1 VRGDSRRPHGRITY
15 TRAMARLYLGN
26 ELDPVTRQPRGRL
39 ELDPSDLLTHGL
51 IVGMTGSGKT
61 GLAIVLI
68 EEALRQGIPV
78 LAIDPKGDLANLLLL
93 FDRLDPAQFAA
104 WVDPEAARRRGQ
116 TPEQA
121 GSEAAAQWTKG
132 LASWGLGPSDIADLK
147 RRHEAVVYTPG
158 SRAGVPLGMLQSL
171 DAPPGSF
178 EEQEEDLRDEISGIV
193 AGLLGL
199 VGIEADPLRSREAIL
214 LGTLIEHSWRAG
226 KGTSLEA
233 LIPAVADPP
242 FEKLGALPVETVYP
256 RREREALMLS
266 LNNLIASPSF
276 EDWREGEP
284 LDIGRMLQGEGARP
298 RLSVVSTAHLSD
310 AERLFVTALVLDKVK
325 TWMRR
330 QGGTTQVRALVY
342 MDEIYGYFPP
352 HPANPPTKRPLITLL
367 KQARAQGVGV
377 VLATQNPVDLDYKG
391 LANIGVWLV
400 GKLQT
405 AQDRE
410 RLREG
415 LTGAGMAPGEVEKL
429 LDATGKRVFLLHDV
443 HRPAPAL
450 MESRW
455 AMSYLRGP
463 LTRDEIGR
471 LMADRMTAPGG
482 TAAAAGSSA
491 AAPRPAAPS
500 ATARAPV
507 APAGLGQAFLNQYG
521 GEMADPYLLV
531 KYAVRLKGADETVG
545 LRAWPLDAASPAE
558 VFDGEEMAVDEA
570 KLAEAAPAGVRY
582 AELPGYLADRGS
594 ARALEKAIKDRLP
607 GELAGVVWTDPVTK
621 TTSAPGEDREAF
633 AARLAQRVASAASP
647 VAKLR
652 DRLDK
657 KKRDLEARQKDL
669 EGRRTEKWVA
679 LGSAVLSNVGLLT
692 GRKRTIS
699 GAGSV
704 VSKNRMEGTAEARVD
719 ALKAEIAALEEELAA
734 HSSVDP
740 ARLSST
746 TVVPTRTQVK
756 LLRYGIV
763 WVR

>member
-1 VRGDSRRPHGRITY
+1 MPTGFFV
-15 TRAMARLYLGN
+15 GN
-26 ELDPVTRQPRGRL
+26 ELDFATRKPRGRL
-39 ELDPSDLLTHGL
+39 ELDPTDLLTHGL

-78 LAIDPKGDLANLLLL
+78 LAIDPKGDFPNLLLL
-93 FDRLDPAQFAA
+93 FDRLDPTQFAA
-104 WVDPEAARRRGQ
+104 WVDPEAARRQGQ

-121 GSEAAAQWTKG
+121 GAEAAAQWTKG
-132 LASWGLGPSDIADLK
+132 LASWGLSAADVADLR

-171 DAPPGSF
+171 DAPAGSF
-178 EEQEEDLRDEISGIV
+178 DAQEEDLRDEIAGIV

-214 LGTLIEHSWRAG
+214 LGTLIETAWR
-226 KGTSLEA
+226 KGQGLSLET

-256 RREREALMLS
+256 RRDREALMLA

-276 EDWREGEP
+276 EEWREGEP
-284 LDIGRMLQGEGARP
+284 LDIERMLHAADGRP
-298 RLSVVSTAHLSD
+298 RLSIISTSHLSD

-330 QGGTTQVRALVY
+330 QGGTTQLRALVY

-367 KQARAQGVGV
+367 KQARAQGVAI

-391 LANIGVWLV
+391 LANIGVWFV

-415 LTGAGMAPGEVEKL
+415 LTGAGMAPAAFDTM

-443 HRPAPAL
+443 HRPAPVL
-450 MESRW
+450 LESRW

-463 LTRDEIGR
+463 LTREEIGR
-471 LMADRMTAPGG
+471 LMADRVSAPPAAPARASD
-482 TAAAAGSSA
+482 AAAAPVARGPA
-491 AAPRPAAPS
+491 AA
-500 ATARAPV
+500 APV
-507 APAGLGQAFLNQYG
+507 APAGLAQSFLRHFG
-521 GEMADPYLLV
+521 AEVADPYLLV
-531 KYAVRLKGADETVG
+531 KYAVRYKGMEETVG
-545 LRAWPLDAASPAE
+545 LRAWPLDAASAAE
-558 VFDGEEMAVDEA
+558 VFDGDDLPVDETV
-570 KLAEAAPAGVRY
+570 LSEVPPPGVRF
-582 AELPGYLADRGS
+582 AELPAYLSDRG
-594 ARALEKAIKDRLP
+594 AMRAMEKAIKDRLP
-607 GELAGVVWTDPVTK
+607 GELAGTVWTDPLTK
-621 TTSAPGEDREAF
+621 ATSLLGEDRAAF
-633 AARLAQRVASAASP
+633 AARLGQAAGSPQVAR
-647 VAKLR
+647 LR
-652 DRLDK
+652 DRLEQK
-657 KKRDLEARQKDL
+657 KGELEARQRDL

-679 LGSAVLSNVGLLT
+679 LGSAVLSNIGLFT

-699 GAGSV
+699 GAGTV
-704 VSKNRMEGTAEARVD
+704 VSKNRMEGTAEARVE
-719 ALKAEIAALEEELAA
+719 ALKAEITELEQELAA

-740 ARLSST
+740 ARLQST

-756 LLRYGIV
+756 LLRYGLV
-763 WVR
+763 WVY

>member
-1 VRGDSRRPHGRITY
+1 MPKGFFV
-15 TRAMARLYLGN
+15 GN
-26 ELDPVTRQPRGRL
+26 ELDPATRKPRGRL
-39 ELDPSDLLTHGL
+39 ELDPTDLLTHGL

-61 GLAIVLI
+61 GLAIDLI
-68 EEALRQGIPV
+68 EEALRQDIPV

-93 FDRLDPAQFAA
+93 FDRLAPDQFAA
-104 WVDPEAARRRGQ
+104 WVDPEAARRQGQ
-116 TPEQA
+116 TREQA
-121 GSEAAAQWTKG
+121 GAEAAAQWTKG
-132 LASWGLGPSDIADLK
+132 LASWGLTAADVADLR

-171 DAPPGSF
+171 DAPAGSF
-178 EEQEEDLRDEISGIV
+178 DAQEEDLRDEIAGIV

-214 LGTLIEHSWRAG
+214 LGTLIETAWRQG
-226 KGTSLEA
+226 KGLSLEA

-256 RREREALMLS
+256 RRDREALMLA

-276 EDWREGEP
+276 EEWREGEP
-284 LDIGRMLQGEGARP
+284 LDIDRMLRAADGRP
-298 RLSVVSTAHLSD
+298 RLSIVSTSHLSD

-330 QGGTTQVRALVY
+330 QGGTTQLRALVY

-391 LANIGVWLV
+391 LANIGVWFV

-415 LTGAGMAPGEVEKL
+415 LTGAGMAPAAIDKL
-429 LDATGKRVFLLHDV
+429 LDATAKRVFLLHDV
-443 HRPAPAL
+443 HRPAPVL
-450 MESRW
+450 IESRW

-463 LTRDEIGR
+463 LTREEIGR
-471 LMADRMTAPGG
+471 LMADRAK
-482 TAAAAGSSA
+482 SA
-491 AAPRPAAPS
+491 PAASERGPS
-500 ATARAPV
+500 LSGPV
-507 APAGLGQAFLNQYG
+507 APAGLAQSFLKHFG

-531 KYAVRLKGADETVG
+531 KYAVRYKGMEETVA
-545 LRAWPLDAASPAE
+545 LRAWPLDAGSAAE
-558 VFDGEEMAVDEA
+558 VFDGDELAVDEA
-570 KLAEAAPAGVRY
+570 QLSEAPPPGVRF
-582 AELPGYLADRGS
+582 AELPAYLGDRGA
-594 ARALEKAIKDRLP
+594 ARAFEKAIKDRLP
-607 GELAGVVWTDPVTK
+607 GELEGTVWTDPLTK
-621 TTSAPGEDREAF
+621 AVSPLGADRAAF
-633 AARLAQRVASAASP
+633 AAHLGQGAGSPQVAR
-647 VAKLR
+647 LR
-652 DRLDK
+652 DRLEK
-657 KKRDLEARQKDL
+657 KKLDLEGKQRDL

-679 LGSAVLSNVGLLT
+679 LGSAVLSNVGLFM

-699 GAGSV
+699 GAGTV
-704 VSKNRMEGTAEARVD
+704 VSKNRMEGTAEARVE
-719 ALKAEIAALEEELAA
+719 ALKAEISNIEQELVA

-740 ARLSST
+740 ERLQST

-763 WVR
+763 WVY

>member
-1 VRGDSRRPHGRITY
+1 MPSGFFV
-15 TRAMARLYLGN
+15 GN
-26 ELDPVTRQPRGRL
+26 ELDFATRKPRGRL
-39 ELDPSDLLTHGL
+39 ELDPTDLLTHGL

-78 LAIDPKGDLANLLLL
+78 LAIDPKGDLPNLLLL

-104 WVDPEAARRRGQ
+104 WVDPEAARRQGQ

-121 GSEAAAQWTKG
+121 GVEAAAQWTKG
-132 LASWGLGPSDIADLK
+132 LASWGLSAADVADLR

-171 DAPPGSF
+171 DAPTGSF
-178 EEQEEDLRDEISGIV
+178 DAQEEDLRDEIAGIV

-214 LGTLIEHSWRAG
+214 LGTLIETAWR
-226 KGTSLEA
+226 KGEGLSLET

-256 RREREALMLS
+256 RRDREALMLA

-276 EDWREGEP
+276 EEWREGEP
-284 LDIGRMLQGEGARP
+284 LDIDRMLHAADGRP
-298 RLSVVSTAHLSD
+298 RLSIISTSHLSD

-330 QGGTTQVRALVY
+330 QGGTTQLRALVY

-415 LTGAGMAPGEVEKL
+415 LTGAGMAPSAIDTM

-443 HRPAPAL
+443 HRSAPVL
-450 MESRW
+450 LESRW

-463 LTRDEIGR
+463 LTREEIGR
-471 LMADRMTAPGG
+471 LMADRVSATP
-482 TAAAAGSSA
+482 AAAARAADSA
-491 AAPRPAAPS
+491 AVASPRGAA
-500 ATARAPV
+500 AAAPV
-507 APAGLGQAFLNQYG
+507 APAGLAQSFLKHFG
-521 GEMADPYLLV
+521 GEVADPYLLV
-531 KYAVRLKGADETVG
+531 KYAVRYKGMEETVG
-545 LRAWPLDAASPAE
+545 LRAWPLDAASAAE
-558 VFDGEEMAVDEA
+558 VFDGDDLPVDETV
-570 KLAEAAPAGVRY
+570 LSEAPRPGVRF
-582 AELPGYLADRGS
+582 AELPPYLGDRG
-594 ARALEKAIKDRLP
+594 AVRALEKAIKDRLP
-607 GELAGVVWTDPVTK
+607 GELAGTVWTDPLTK
-621 TTSAPGEDREAF
+621 EVSLLGEDRAAF
-633 AARLAQRVASAASP
+633 AARLGQAAGSPQVAR
-647 VAKLR
+647 LR
-652 DRLDK
+652 DRLEQK
-657 KKRDLEARQKDL
+657 KGELEARQRDL

-679 LGSAVLSNVGLLT
+679 LGSAVLSNIGLFT

-699 GAGSV
+699 GAGTV
-704 VSKNRMEGTAEARVD
+704 VSKNRMEGTAEARVE
-719 ALKAEIAALEEELAA
+719 ALKAEIADLEQELAA

-740 ARLSST
+740 ARLQSA

-756 LLRYGIV
+756 LLRYGLV
-763 WVR
+763 WVS

>member
-1 VRGDSRRPHGRITY
+1 MPTGFFV
-15 TRAMARLYLGN
+15 GN
-26 ELDPVTRQPRGRL
+26 ELDFATRKPRGRL
-39 ELDPSDLLTHGL
+39 ELDPTDLLTHGL

-61 GLAIVLI
+61 GLAIVII
-68 EEALRQGIPV
+68 EEALRQGVPV

-104 WVDPEAARRRGQ
+104 WVDPEAARRQGQ

-121 GSEAAAQWTKG
+121 GAEAAAQWTKG
-132 LASWGLGPSDIADLK
+132 LASWGLSAADVADLR

-171 DAPPGSF
+171 DAPAGSF
-178 EEQEEDLRDEISGIV
+178 DAQEEDLRDEIAGIV

-214 LGTLIEHSWRAG
+214 LSTLIETAWRAG
-226 KGTSLEA
+226 KGMSLEA

-242 FEKLGALPVETVYP
+242 FAKLGALPVETVYP
-256 RREREALMLS
+256 RRDREALMLA

-276 EDWREGEP
+276 EEWREGEP
-284 LDIGRMLQGEGARP
+284 LDIEHMLHAADGRP
-298 RLSVVSTAHLSD
+298 RLSIISTSHLSD

-330 QGGTTQVRALVY
+330 QGGTTQLRALVY

-391 LANIGVWLV
+391 LANIGVWFV

-415 LTGAGMAPGEVEKL
+415 LTGAGMAPSAIDTL

-443 HRPAPAL
+443 HRSAPVL
-450 MESRW
+450 LETRW

-463 LTRDEIGR
+463 LTREEIGR
-471 LMADRMTAPGG
+471 LMADRVRATP
-482 TAAAAGSSA
+482 AAASRTSSSPSA
-491 AAPRPAAPS
+491 RGPAAP
-500 ATARAPV
+500 APV
-507 APAGLGQAFLNQYG
+507 VPAGLAQSFLNHFG
-521 GEMADPYLLV
+521 GERADPYLLV
-531 KYAVRLKGADETVG
+531 KYAVRYKGMDESVG
-545 LRAWPLDAASPAE
+545 LRAWPLDAGSAAE
-558 VFDGEEMAVDEA
+558 LFDGDELSVDEA
-570 KLAEAAPAGVRY
+570 QLSEAPPAGIGY
-582 AELPGYLADRGS
+582 AELPPYLGDRDAVRS
-594 ARALEKAIKDRLP
+594 LEKAIKDRLP
-607 GELAGVVWTDPVTK
+607 GELAGTVWSDPLTK
-621 TTSAPGEDREAF
+621 ATSQLGEDRAAF
-633 AARLAQRVASAASP
+633 ATRLGQNAAAAP
-647 VAKLR
+647 VARLR
-652 DRLDK
+652 DRLEQK
-657 KKRDLEARQKDL
+657 KGELEAKQRDL

-679 LGSAVLSNVGLLT
+679 LGSAVLSNIGLFT

-699 GAGSV
+699 GAGTV
-704 VSKNRMEGTAEARVD
+704 VSKNRMEGTAEARVE
-719 ALKAEIAALEEELAA
+719 ALKAEIADLEQELAA
-734 HSSVDP
+734 HRSVDP
-740 ARLSST
+740 ARLQAT

-756 LLRYGIV
+756 LLRYGLV
-763 WVR
+763 WVY

>member
-1 VRGDSRRPHGRITY
+1 MAHGFFI
-15 TRAMARLYLGN
+15 GN
-26 ELDPVTRQPRGRL
+26 ELDAATRKPRGRL
-39 ELDPSDLLTHGL
+39 ELDPTDLLTHGL

-61 GLAIVLI
+61 GLAIDLI
-68 EEALRQGIPV
+68 EEALRQGVPV

-104 WVDPEAARRRGQ
+104 WVDPEAARRLGQ

-121 GSEAAAQWTKG
+121 GAEAAALWTKG
-132 LASWGLGPSDIADLK
+132 LASWGLTAADVADL
-147 RRHEAVVYTPG
+147 RARHEAVIYTPG

-171 DAPPGSF
+171 EAPKGSF
-178 EEQEEDLRDEISGIV
+178 DAQEEDLRDEIAGIV

-214 LGTLIEHSWRAG
+214 LGTLIETAWRQG
-226 KGTSLEA
+226 KGMSLEG
-233 LIPAVADPP
+233 LIPAVANPP

-256 RREREALMLS
+256 RREREALMLA
-266 LNNLIASPSF
+266 LNNLIASPAF
-276 EDWREGEP
+276 EEWREGEP
-284 LDIGRMLQGEGARP
+284 LDIDRMLRAADGRP
-298 RLSVVSTAHLSD
+298 RLSIVSTAHLSD

-330 QGGTTQVRALVY
+330 QGGTTQLRALVY

-415 LTGAGMAPGEVEKL
+415 LTGAGMAGAAVDAL

-443 HRPAPAL
+443 HRPAPVL
-450 MESRW
+450 LESRW

-463 LTRDEIGR
+463 LTREEIGR
-471 LMADRMTAPGG
+471 LMADRRRATPGV
-482 TAAAAGSSA
+482 
-491 AAPRPAAPS
+491 AAPAPEKGAPS
-500 ATARAPV
+500 SRGASAAPV
-507 APAGLGQAFLNQYG
+507 APSGLGQSFLNHFG
-521 GEMADPYLLV
+521 GERADPYLLV
-531 KYAVRLKGADETVG
+531 KYAVRYKGMDETVG
-545 LRAWPLDAASPAE
+545 LRAWPLDAASAAE
-558 VFDGEEMAVDEA
+558 LFDGDELAVDEA
-570 KLAEAAPAGVRY
+570 ELSEAPPAGVGY
-582 AELPGYLADRGS
+582 AELPAYLGDRDAVRS
-594 ARALEKAIKDRLP
+594 LDKAIKDRLP
-607 GELAGVVWTDPVTK
+607 GELAGTVWTDPLTK
-621 TTSAPGEDREAF
+621 ATSQLGEDRAAF
-633 AARLAQRVASAASP
+633 AARLGQSAAAP
-647 VAKLR
+647 AVARLR
-652 DRLDK
+652 DRLEQK
-657 KKRDLEARQKDL
+657 KGELQARQRDL

-679 LGSAVLSNVGLLT
+679 LGSAVLSNIGLFT

-699 GAGSV
+699 GAGTV
-704 VSKNRMEGTAEARVD
+704 VSKNRMEGTAEARVE
-719 ALKAEIAALEEELAA
+719 ALKAEIADLEQELAA
-734 HSSVDP
+734 HTSVDP
-740 ARLSST
+740 ERLQST

-763 WVR
+763 WVY

>member
-1 VRGDSRRPHGRITY
+1 
-15 TRAMARLYLGN
+15 MAKGFFIGN
-26 ELDPVTRQPRGRL
+26 ELDAATRKPRGRL
-39 ELDPSDLLTHGL
+39 ELDPTDLLTHGL

-61 GLAIVLI
+61 GLAIDLI

-104 WVDPEAARRRGQ
+104 WVDPEAARRLGQ

-121 GSEAAAQWTKG
+121 GAEAAAQWTKG
-132 LASWGLGPSDIADLK
+132 LASWGLTAADVADL
-147 RRHEAVVYTPG
+147 RARHEAVIYTPG

-171 DAPPGSF
+171 EAPKGSF
-178 EEQEEDLRDEISGIV
+178 DAQEEDLRDEIAGIV

-214 LGTLIEHSWRAG
+214 LGTLIETAWRQG
-226 KGTSLEA
+226 KGMSLET
-233 LIPAVADPP
+233 LIPAVANPP

-256 RREREALMLS
+256 RREREALMLA
-266 LNNLIASPSF
+266 LNNLIASPAF
-276 EDWREGEP
+276 EEWREGEP
-284 LDIGRMLQGEGARP
+284 LDIERMLRAADGRP
-298 RLSVVSTAHLSD
+298 RLSIVSTAHLSD

-330 QGGTTQVRALVY
+330 QGGTTQLRALVY

-415 LTGAGMAPGEVEKL
+415 LTGAGMAAAAVDAL

-443 HRPAPAL
+443 HRPAPVL
-450 MESRW
+450 LESRW

-463 LTRDEIGR
+463 LTREEIGR
-471 LMADRMTAPGG
+471 LMADRRRATPAVAAPAPEKGAPSSRG
-482 TAAAAGSSA
+482 ASA
-491 AAPRPAAPS
+491 APVPPS
-500 ATARAPV
+500 
-507 APAGLGQAFLNQYG
+507 GLGQSFLDHFG
-521 GEMADPYLLV
+521 GERADPYLLV
-531 KYAVRLKGADETVG
+531 KYAVRYKGMDESVG
-545 LRAWPLDAASPAE
+545 LRAWPLDAASAAE
-558 VFDGEEMAVDEA
+558 LFDGDELAVDEA
-570 KLAEAAPAGVRY
+570 KLSEAPPAGVGY
-582 AELPGYLADRGS
+582 AELPAYLGDRDAVRS
-594 ARALEKAIKDRLP
+594 LEKAIKDRLP
-607 GELAGVVWTDPVTK
+607 GELAGTVWTDPLTK
-621 TTSAPGEDREAF
+621 ATSQLGEDRATF
-633 AARLAQRVASAASP
+633 AARLGQNAAAPAVAR
-647 VAKLR
+647 LR
-652 DRLDK
+652 DRLEQK
-657 KKRDLEARQKDL
+657 KGELEARQRDL

-679 LGSAVLSNVGLLT
+679 LGSAVLSNIGLFT

-699 GAGSV
+699 GAGTV
-704 VSKNRMEGTAEARVD
+704 VSKNRMEGTAEARVA
-719 ALKAEIAALEEELAA
+719 ALKAEIADLEQELAA
-734 HSSVDP
+734 HTSVEP
-740 ARLSST
+740 ERLQST

-763 WVR
+763 WVY

>member
-1 VRGDSRRPHGRITY
+1 MPQGWFIGRELDSATRKPGGRF
-15 TRAMARLYLGN
+15 
-26 ELDPVTRQPRGRL
+26 ELDPT
-39 ELDPSDLLTHGL
+39 DLLTHGL

-61 GLAIVLI
+61 GLAIVMI
-68 EEALRQGIPV
+68 EEALRQGVPV

-104 WVDPEAARRRGQ
+104 WVDPEAARRQGQ

-121 GSEAAAQWTKG
+121 GAAAAAQWTKG
-132 LASWGLGPSDIADLK
+132 LASWGLSAADVADLR

-171 DAPPGSF
+171 DAPTGSF
-178 EEQEEDLRDEISGIV
+178 DAQEEDLRDEIAGIV

-214 LGTLIEHSWRAG
+214 LGTLIETAWR
-226 KGTSLEA
+226 KGEGLSLET

-242 FEKLGALPVETVYP
+242 FEKLGALPLETVYP
-256 RREREALMLS
+256 RRDREALMLA

-276 EDWREGEP
+276 EEWREGEP
-284 LDIGRMLQGEGARP
+284 LDIDRMLHAADGRP
-298 RLSVVSTAHLSD
+298 RLSIISTSHLSD

-330 QGGTTQVRALVY
+330 QGGTTQLRALVY

-415 LTGAGMAPGEVEKL
+415 LTGAGMAPSAIDTM

-443 HRPAPAL
+443 HRAAPVL
-450 MESRW
+450 LESRW

-463 LTRDEIGR
+463 LTREEIGR
-471 LMADRMTAPGG
+471 LMADRVSATS
-482 TAAAAGSSA
+482 AAAARAADSA
-491 AAPRPAAPS
+491 AVAPS
-500 ATARAPV
+500 RGAAAAAPV
-507 APAGLGQAFLNQYG
+507 APAGLAQSFLKHFG
-521 GEMADPYLLV
+521 GEVADPYLLV
-531 KYAVRLKGADETVG
+531 KYAVRYKGMEETVG
-545 LRAWPLDAASPAE
+545 LRAWPLDAASAAE
-558 VFDGEEMAVDEA
+558 VFDGDDLPVDETV
-570 KLAEAAPAGVRY
+570 LSEAAPPGVRF
-582 AELPGYLADRGS
+582 AELPAYLSDRG
-594 ARALEKAIKDRLP
+594 AVRALEKAIKDRLP
-607 GELAGVVWTDPVTK
+607 GELAGTVWTDPLTK
-621 TTSAPGEDREAF
+621 EVSLLGEDRAAF
-633 AARLAQRVASAASP
+633 AARLGQGAGSP
-647 VAKLR
+647 QVVRLR
-652 DRLDK
+652 DRLEQK
-657 KKRDLEARQKDL
+657 KGELEARQRDL

-679 LGSAVLSNVGLLT
+679 LGSAVLSNIGLFT

-699 GAGSV
+699 GAGTV
-704 VSKNRMEGTAEARVD
+704 VSKNRMEGTAEARVE
-719 ALKAEIAALEEELAA
+719 ALKAEIADLERELAA

-740 ARLSST
+740 ARLQST

-756 LLRYGIV
+756 LLRYGLL
-763 WVR
+763 WVS

>member
-1 VRGDSRRPHGRITY
+1 MTPLSLGR
-15 TRAMARLYLGN
+15 
-26 ELDPVTRQPRGRL
+26 ELDAATLEPRGPL
-39 ELDPSDLLTHGL
+39 ELDPADLLTHGL

-68 EEALRQGIPV
+68 EEALRQGLPV

-93 FDRLDPAQFAA
+93 FDRLAPEQFAA
-104 WVDPEAARRRGQ
+104 WVDPETARREGK
-116 TPEQA
+116 TKDEA
-121 GSEAAAQWTKG
+121 GAEAAAQWTKG
-132 LASWGLGPSDIADLK
+132 LAAWGLSVTDVADLK
-147 RRHEAVVYTPG
+147 RRHDAVIYTPG

-171 DAPPGSF
+171 DAPAGSF
-178 EEQEEDLRDEISGIV
+178 DDQEEDLRDEISGIV

-199 VGIEADPLRSREAIL
+199 VGIDADPLRSREAIL
-214 LGTLIEHSWRAG
+214 LGTLIETSWRAG

-242 FEKLGALPVETVYP
+242 FEKLGALPVDTVYP
-256 RREREALMLS
+256 RREREALMLA
-266 LNNLIASPSF
+266 LNNLLASPSF

-284 LDIGRMLQGEGARP
+284 LDIGRMLRADDGRP
-298 RLSVVSTAHLSD
+298 RLSIVSTSHLAD

-330 QGGTTQVRALVY
+330 QGGTSQLRALVY
-342 MDEIYGYFPP
+342 MDEIFGYFPP

-367 KQARAQGVGV
+367 KQARAQGVGI

-391 LANIGVWLV
+391 LANIGLWLV

-415 LTGAGMAPGEVEKL
+415 LTGAGMSPAEVERM

-450 MESRW
+450 VESRW

-463 LTRDEIGR
+463 LTRDEIAR
-471 LMADRMTAPGG
+471 LMADRKAG
-482 TAAAAGSSA
+482 TRAASGSAAAAAATPSSA
-491 AAPRPAAPS
+491 APAAK
-500 ATARAPV
+500 AREAEVPV
-507 APAGLGQAFLNQYG
+507 APAGLSQSFLKQYG

-531 KYAVRLKGADETVG
+531 KYALRLKGGDETVS
-545 LRAWPLDAASPAE
+545 LRAWPLDAPSAAE
-558 VFDGEEMAVDEA
+558 VFDGDEITVDEGQVT
-570 KLAEAAPAGVRY
+570 EAVPAGVRF
-582 AELPGYLADRGS
+582 AELPGYVADRG
-594 ARALEKAIKDRLP
+594 APRALEKAIKDRLP
-607 GELAGVVWTDPVTK
+607 GELAGTVWTDPVTK
-621 TTSAPGEDREAF
+621 QVSAPGEDRDAF
-633 AARLAQRVASAASP
+633 TARLGAGSGATSPAA
-647 VAKLR
+647 VRLR
-652 DRLDK
+652 DRLEK
-657 KKRDLEARQKDL
+657 KKRELEERQKDL

-679 LGSAVLSNVGLLT
+679 LGSAVLSNVGLFT

-704 VSKNRMEGTAEARVD
+704 VSKNRMEGTAEARVA
-719 ALKAEIAALEEELAA
+719 ALQAEIADLEQQLAA
-734 HSSVDP
+734 YTSVDP
-740 ARLSST
+740 ARLSAT

-763 WVR
+763 WVY

>member
-1 VRGDSRRPHGRITY
+1 MSRFF
-15 TRAMARLYLGN
+15 LGN
-26 ELDPVTRQPRGRL
+26 ELDPVTRKPRGRL
-39 ELDPSDLLTHGL
+39 ELDPTDLLTHGL

-104 WVDPEAARRRGQ
+104 WVDPDAARRSGQ
-116 TPEQA
+116 TVEQA
-121 GSEAAAQWTKG
+121 GAEAAAQWTKG
-132 LASWGLGPSDIADLK
+132 LASWGLGPADVADLK

-178 EEQEEDLRDEISGIV
+178 DDQEEDLRDEISGIV

-214 LGTLIEHSWRAG
+214 LGTLIEQAWRAG

-242 FEKLGALPVETVYP
+242 FEKLGALPVDTVYP
-256 RREREALMLS
+256 RREREALMFA
-266 LNNLIASPSF
+266 LNNLLASPSF

-284 LDIGRMLQGEGARP
+284 LDIGRMLQGADGRA
-298 RLSVVSTAHLSD
+298 RLSIVSTAHLSD

-367 KQARAQGVGV
+367 KQARAQGVAV

-391 LANIGVWLV
+391 LANIGSWLV

-405 AQDRE
+405 AQDRD
-410 RLREG
+410 RLRDG
-415 LTGAGMAPGEVEKL
+415 LTGAGMAPADVEKL

-443 HRPAPAL
+443 HRPAPVL

-463 LTRDEIGR
+463 LTREEIGR
-471 LMADRMTAPGG
+471 LMADRPVAPSGP
-482 TAAAAGSSA
+482 AAAHPA
-491 AAPRPAAPS
+491 AAPAA
-500 ATARAPV
+500 ATGVPV
-507 APAGLGQAFLNQYG
+507 PPAGLTSSFLDQYG
-521 GEMADPYLLV
+521 GEVADPYLLV
-531 KYAVRLKGADETVG
+531 KYAVRHKGADETVG
-545 LRAWPLDAASPAE
+545 VRAWGGGA
-558 VFDGEEMAVDEA
+558 GGGG
-570 KLAEAAPAGVRY
+570 AGVD
-582 AELPGYLADRGS
+582 G
-594 ARALEKAIKDRLP
+594 AR
-607 GELAGVVWTDPVTK
+607 
-621 TTSAPGEDREAF
+621 
-633 AARLAQRVASAASP
+633 
-647 VAKLR
+647 
-652 DRLDK
+652 
-657 KKRDLEARQKDL
+657 
-669 EGRRTEKWVA
+669 
-679 LGSAVLSNVGLLT
+679 
-692 GRKRTIS
+692 
-699 GAGSV
+699 
-704 VSKNRMEGTAEARVD
+704 
-719 ALKAEIAALEEELAA
+719 
-734 HSSVDP
+734 
-740 ARLSST
+740 
-746 TVVPTRTQVK
+746 
-756 LLRYGIV
+756 
-763 WVR
+763 

>member
-1 VRGDSRRPHGRITY
+1 
-15 TRAMARLYLGN
+15 MARLFLGN
-26 ELDPVTRQPRGRL
+26 ELDPVTRKPSGRL
-39 ELDPSDLLTHGL
+39 ELDPTDLLTHGL

-93 FDRLDPAQFAA
+93 FDGLDPAQFAA
-104 WVDPEAARRRGQ
+104 WVDPEAARRSGQ
-116 TPEQA
+116 TKEQA
-121 GSEAAAQWTKG
+121 GAEAAAQWTRG
-132 LASWGLGPSDIADLK
+132 LASWGLGPADIADLK

-178 EEQEEDLRDEISGIV
+178 DEQEEDLRDEISGIV

-214 LGTLIEHSWRAG
+214 LGTLIENSWRAG

-242 FEKLGALPVETVYP
+242 FEKLGALPVDTVYP
-256 RREREALMLS
+256 RREREALMLA
-266 LNNLIASPSF
+266 LNNLLASPSF
-276 EDWREGEP
+276 EEWREGEP
-284 LDIGRMLQGEGARP
+284 LDIGRMLKGAEGRT
-298 RLSVVSTAHLSD
+298 RLSIVSTAHLSD

-330 QGGTTQVRALVY
+330 QGGTTEVRALVY

-367 KQARAQGVGV
+367 KQARAQGVAV

-391 LANIGVWLV
+391 LANIGAWLV

-415 LTGAGMAPGEVEKL
+415 LTGAGMAASEVDKL

-443 HRPAPAL
+443 HRPAPVL

-463 LTRDEIGR
+463 LTREEIGR
-471 LMADRMTAPGG
+471 LMAGRERAE
-482 TAAAAGSSA
+482 
-491 AAPRPAAPS
+491 AAPAASPRASAPATSGVA
-500 ATARAPV
+500 ATPV
-507 APAGLGQAFLNQYG
+507 APAGLASSFLGQYG
-521 GEMADPYLLV
+521 GEVADPYLLV
-531 KYAVRLKGADETVG
+531 KYAVRLKGAEETVG
-545 LRAWPLDAASPAE
+545 LRAWPLDAASAAE
-558 VFDGEEMAVDEA
+558 VFDGEELAIDET
-570 KLAEAAPAGVRY
+570 KLAEAPPSGIRY
-582 AELPGYLADRGS
+582 AELPAYLADRGS

-621 TTSAPGEDREAF
+621 VTSQPGEDRAAF
-633 AARLAQRVASAASP
+633 AARLAQGAASAASP
-647 VAKLR
+647 IARLR
-652 DRLDK
+652 ERLDK

-679 LGSAVLSNVGLLT
+679 LGSAVLSNVGLFT

-704 VSKNRMEGTAEARVD
+704 VSKNRMEGTAEARVE
-719 ALKAEIAALEEELAA
+719 ALKAEIAALEDELAS
-734 HSSVDP
+734 HSTVDP
-740 ARLSST
+740 LRLVST

-763 WVR
+763 WVF

>member
-1 VRGDSRRPHGRITY
+1 
-15 TRAMARLYLGN
+15 MARLYLGN
-26 ELDPVTRQPRGRL
+26 ELDPATRKPRGRL
-39 ELDPSDLLTHGL
+39 ELDPTDLLTHGL

-104 WVDPEAARRRGQ
+104 WVDPDAARRNGQ

-121 GSEAAAQWTKG
+121 GAEAAAQWTKG
-132 LASWGLGPSDIADLK
+132 LAAWGLGPADIADLK
-147 RRHEAVVYTPG
+147 RKHEAVVYTPG

-171 DAPPGSF
+171 EAPAGSF
-178 EEQEEDLRDEISGIV
+178 DDQEEDLRDEISGIV

-214 LGTLIEHSWRAG
+214 LGTLIENSWRAG

-233 LIPAVADPP
+233 LIPAIADPP

-256 RREREALMLS
+256 RRERESLMLA
-266 LNNLIASPSF
+266 LNNLLASPSF

-284 LDIGRMLQGEGARP
+284 LDIGRMLQAEGGRTK
-298 RLSVVSTAHLSD
+298 LSIVSTAHLSD

-367 KQARAQGVGV
+367 KQARAQGVAV

-391 LANIGVWLV
+391 LANIGLWLV

-405 AQDRE
+405 AQDRD

-415 LTGAGMAPGEVEKL
+415 LTGAGMAPAEVEKM

-463 LTRDEIGR
+463 LTRDEIAR
-471 LMADRMTAPGG
+471 LMVDRVTPSSGSSP
-482 TAAAAGSSA
+482 AARSSA
-491 AAPRPAAPS
+491 ATSAAPAPPS
-500 ATARAPV
+500 AATSAPV
-507 APAGLGQAFLNQYG
+507 VPAGLSQAFLNQYG
-521 GEMADPYLLV
+521 GEVADSYLLV
-531 KYAVRLKGADETVG
+531 KYAVRLKGGDEVVG

-558 VFDGEEMAVDEA
+558 VFDGEEMAVEEA
-570 KLAEAAPAGVRY
+570 KLLVAAPAGVRY

-607 GELAGVVWTDPVTK
+607 GELAGVVWTDPVTRM
-621 TTSAPGEDREAF
+621 TSSPGEDREAF
-633 AARLAQRVASAASP
+633 AARLAQGAASDASP

-657 KKRDLEARQKDL
+657 KKRDLEARQKDF

-679 LGSAVLSNVGLLT
+679 LGSAVLSNVGLFT

-734 HSSVDP
+734 HRSVDP

-763 WVR
+763 WVF